1 MRPEFPKLI
10 RPVVQLGPAANGL
23 EDPTVIKAYFLL
35 LLITTTITT
44 IIIIIITII
53 IIIISAQTSLGGARH
68 HLPSSAQ
75 SVTLATMTGPPIRV
89 GADADAGAD
98 DRQKEKEK

>member
-35 LLITTTITT
+35 L
-44 IIIIIITII
+44 IIIIIIITTII

>member
-35 LLITTTITT
+35 L
-44 IIIIIITII
+44 IIIIITTII

>member
-35 LLITTTITT
+35 LLIIILIITT
-44 IIIIIITII
+44 III
-53 IIIISAQTSLGGARH
+53 IIIISAQTSLDGARH

>member
-35 LLITTTITT
+35 L
-44 IIIIIITII
+44 IIIIISIIITTII

-89 GADADAGAD
+89 GADADADAD

>member
-35 LLITTTITT
+35 L

-89 GADADAGAD
+89 GADADAGAGAD

>member
-35 LLITTTITT
+35 L
-44 IIIIIITII
+44 IIIIIITTII

-89 GADADAGAD
+89 GADAGAGAD

>member
-35 LLITTTITT
+35 LLL
-44 IIIIIITII
+44 IIIITTII
-53 IIIISAQTSLGGARH
+53 IIIISAQTSLDGARH

-75 SVTLATMTGPPIRV
+75 SVTLATMTGPPFRV